1 MKYKY
6 IGNEKYRIT
15 LDGVNYILN
24 PFQEIEVNDD
34 NSLNSKLFKK
44 LDMVSK
50 RNKKGE

>member
-15 LDGVNYILN
+15 IEGVNYVLS
-24 PFQEIEVNDD
+24 PFQEVEINDD
-34 NSLNSKLFKK
+34 TNLDSKLFKK
-44 LDMVSK
+44 LNQVSK